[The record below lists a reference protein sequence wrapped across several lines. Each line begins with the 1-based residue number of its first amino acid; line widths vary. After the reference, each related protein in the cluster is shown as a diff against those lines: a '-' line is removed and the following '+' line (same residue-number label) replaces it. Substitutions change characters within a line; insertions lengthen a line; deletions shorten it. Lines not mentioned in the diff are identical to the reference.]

1 MSKAIIPFNETAEVP
16 IRLTEGSLY
25 FVTDKYTINRIP
37 EPLPAAGVF
46 KCNVLDK
53 KGGTIIDTIEV
64 VYVTDGSDSF
74 FTEKYEISQ
83 LQTLLD
89 AYDADN
95 SNPLPGFYELF
106 FSSDGTDAAF
116 KIFWNGPILISR
128 SGTVA
133 A

>member
-16 IRLTEGSLY
+16 IRWTEGSLY
-25 FVTDKYTINRIP
+25 FVTNTYTINRIP

-53 KGGTIIDTIEV
+53 KGGTILDTVEV
-64 VYVTDGSDSF
+64 VYLADGSDGK
-74 FTEKYEISQ
+74 FTEKRTIAQ
-83 LQTLLD
+83 LTALLA
-89 AYDADN
+89 AYDA
-95 SNPLPGFYELF
+95 STGELPGFYELF